1 MTALAG
7 IPLLEITPEVE
18 ELARLLQQGTGM
30 PARAAADSVHIAV
43 AAVHRVSYL
52 MTWNLRHIANAELRS
67 SVDRICRRAGYPPPV
82 ICTPDELMGT

>member
-1 MTALAG
+1 
-7 IPLLEITPEVE
+7 
-18 ELARLLQQGTGM
+18 M